1 MYRSRPAFVCALAL
15 SVAACAGD
23 GPAPLDSTSW
33 FARLQQGVFDQS
45 CTAAGCHNPQF
56 AAAGLILTQ
65 GASYDALVGVSP
77 TTPAAVQAGLLR
89 VQPFDPELSFLLI
102 KVLEPGPGQGSRM
115 PQGAE
120 PLSAEQIQ
128 TIRDWIEA
136 GAPEF
141 DAVTPD
147 PDPSSTP
154 SPTELPA
161 TPTATPTE
169 TSVQT
174 APPASPTA
182 TEMATARDTATAS
195 ADTPTPT
202 EAVPTN
208 TPTDP
213 TPVPTVTL
221 QQVQDAVF
229 SPSCAVQFCHSGDF
243 PAAQLNLEE
252 GESLDELV
260 NVVPINLA
268 AANAG
273 LLLVDPG
280 DADNSFLYV
289 KITNPT
295 PQQGFRMPL
304 TGDPLTEEQI
314 ALVRAW
320 IEGL

>member
-1 MYRSRPAFVCALAL
+1 MHRRPRSAFVLGLAL
-15 SVAACAGD
+15 SAAACAGD

-45 CTAAGCHNPQF
+45 CTTAGCHNPQA
-56 AAAGLILTQ
+56 AAAGLILTA
-65 GASYDALVGVSP
+65 GASFDALVGVEPS
-77 TTPAAVQAGLLR
+77 TPAAAQAGLLR
-89 VQPFDPELSFLLI
+89 VQPFDPEGSFLLI

-115 PQGAE
+115 PQGAD
-120 PLSAEQIQ
+120 PLSADQIQ

-136 GAPEF
+136 GAPQF
-141 DAVTPD
+141 DDATP
-147 PDPSSTP
+147 PTGTP
-154 SPTELPA
+154 SPTDVPA
-161 TPTATPTE
+161 PPTQTP
-169 TSVQT
+169 
-174 APPASPTA
+174 PPASPTA
-182 TEMATARDTATAS
+182 TAAETAVATTTAQ

-202 EAVPTN
+202 DP
-208 TPTDP
+208 TPTDTPAEP
-213 TPVPTVTL
+213 TPLPTVTL
-221 QQVQDAVF
+221 EQVQEAVL
-229 SPSCAVQFCHSGDF
+229 SPRCAVQFCHSGDF

-252 GESLDELV
+252 GESFDELL
-260 NVVPINLA
+260 NVVPITLA

-280 DADNSFLYV
+280 DAENSFLYV

-304 TGDPLTEEQI
+304 TGDPLTEQEI